1 MPINDTLADLENAFH
16 EEADAERH
24 RRQQLRRD
32 SAHRARSRRQ
42 EQVERVSRFRFL
54 GLVLAILA
62 TTVVVTVLM
71 FEALALL
78 IG

>member
-1 MPINDTLADLENAFH
+1 MRMNDTLADLENAFH
-16 EEADAERH
+16 EEAAAERH
-24 RRQQLRRD
+24 RRQQLRRQ
-32 SAHRARSRRQ
+32 SAERARDRRQ
-42 EQVERVSRFRFL
+42 EQVERVGRFRFA

-71 FEALALL
+71 FEALALI